1 MTAWQRLHSTVL
13 SGCTMVYSQMSSLR
27 RPPLRFFGN
36 DSATLAKGDTSAAK
50 ATTANLGGCFSAAI
64 LSLTELHRTLHK
76 RVAEAVNAV
85 CGAFKDEL
93 NQTVQP
99 LIPPRIV
106 GVDNYELF
114 YDCCQRLVAF
124 IVENTDTT
132 PGFSDQMDCIILACH
147 SGASGAALDSVI
159 TKDLRIRRRDRNDH
173 RNGDSDSK
181 NAGESGEGI
190 AVMKSEPLNVAGSK
204 APAISPA
211 NTAIS
216 RANPQVRGL
225 VNSENAV
232 SEGLTASTSPP
243 RQWGN
248 RKRLSTRTRMRVNQ
262 VPSKRVRRSSRTS
275 VLWRKEETSEGE
287 EKEAIEHEDD
297 GMEEKGKPSTTTVQT
312 AAQMDATECGQKVQS
327 ERRVTRSRR
336 LERAFEDARND
347 EPNVATRPAAQMEA
361 TVRAQDVADA
371 ELEQAIEMAECERR
385 KQLSTMPKWLGMQ
398 KEKERN
404 AELREHPRIEE
415 VNHGHLVEAA
425 LGDGGMVQL
434 ERDLEKGNEETQL
447 TETNVGIQL
456 ETGDQEQDVE
466 TVVHNHEIQAATCEQ
481 EVEAIGCGQ
490 GSKTD
495 ERDHDVTMTTT
506 NQRVQEEE
514 VEVADPAQMIEPAE
528 RYHDVEAAQIQND
541 MHQPESG
548 VETEYRDATTGTSVT
563 ETILQREQENDAAQI
578 EEDMS
583 HLTRDP
589 VAGDGM
595 FGMSVAQTRFNA
607 FVGELGSVVTTDYS
621 LMTPALSVDEV
632 HPESASVYSPDEES
646 VDIASE
652 LPVPG
657 FCDAGMRSPQQTRF
671 FKTRLRKSIKFVDAL
686 LCKPPPGKRCSRN
699 CKSIRARR
707 CDGEAPCHNSMCRIW
722 HDAEAHTERCKNPLC
737 EFKNRIVLR
746 EIMHQIEH
754 QTRQFQVAQAQWEEE
769 SREPMTRLQHVN
781 ASKHEVDLGRLKRDL
796 DDAEDELD
804 SLKDARRILL
814 ANLSAIGV
822 KPQDDRADGFPDF
835 DTHYKYNGR

>member
-1 MTAWQRLHSTVL
+1 MASVARRRWKPRCLPVAQEASSPADRL
-13 SGCTMVYSQMSSLR
+13 R
-27 RPPLRFFGN
+27 
-36 DSATLAKGDTSAAK
+36 
-50 ATTANLGGCFSAAI
+50 
-64 LSLTELHRTLHK
+64 TELHRTLHK
-76 RVAEAVNAV
+76 RVAEAVDAV
-85 CGAFKDEL
+85 CGTFKDEL

-114 YDCCQRLVAF
+114 YDCCRRLVAF
-124 IVENTDTT
+124 VVENMDTT
-132 PGFSDQMDCIILACH
+132 PGFSDQMDRIILACH

-159 TKDLRIRRRDRNDH
+159 TKDLRIRRHDRNDH
-173 RNGDSDSK
+173 MNGGADGK
-181 NAGESGEGI
+181 NASESGEGI
-190 AVMKSEPLNVAGSK
+190 AVMKPEPLSVAGSK

-211 NTAIS
+211 NTVIS

-248 RKRLSTRTRMRVNQ
+248 RKRLSTRTHMRTNQ

-275 VLWRKEETSEGE
+275 ILRRKEETSEGE

-297 GMEEKGKPSTTTVQT
+297 EMEEKGKPSTTGVQT
-312 AAQMDATECGQKVQS
+312 ATQMDATECGQNVQS

-336 LERAFEDARND
+336 LERAFEDARNYD
-347 EPNVATRPAAQMEA
+347 RNVAMRPAAQMKA
-361 TVRAQDVADA
+361 TVRAQDIADA

-385 KQLSTMPKWLGMQ
+385 KQLSTMSKWLGTQ
-398 KEKERN
+398 KKKEHN
-404 AELREHPRIEE
+404 AELHEHPPIEE
-415 VNHGHLVEAA
+415 VEHGHLVEAA
-425 LGDGGMVQL
+425 LGDSGMSQL
-434 ERDLEKGNEETQL
+434 ERDREKGNEEAQH
-447 TETNVGIQL
+447 TETNVGIQM

-466 TVVHNHEIQAATCEQ
+466 MVVHDHEIQATTCEQ
-481 EVEAIGCGQ
+481 EVEAIGYGQ
-490 GSKTD
+490 GGETD

-506 NQRVQEEE
+506 NQRAQEEE
-514 VEVADPAQMIEPAE
+514 VEMVDPAQMIEPLE
-528 RYHDVEAAQIQND
+528 RCHGVEAAHIQNEQN
-541 MHQPESG
+541 QPESG
-548 VETEYRDATTGTSVT
+548 VETEYRDATTGTSVA
-563 ETILQREQENDAAQI
+563 ETILQREQESDPAQI
-578 EEDMS
+578 EEDMR
-583 HLTRDP
+583 HPTRDLE
-589 VAGDGM
+589 AGNGM
-595 FGMSVAQTRFNA
+595 LDMSVAQTRFNA
-607 FVGELGSVVTTDYS
+607 FLGELGSVATTDYS
-621 LMTPALSVDEV
+621 LTTSTLSADEI

-646 VDIASE
+646 VDTASE

-699 CKSIRARR
+699 CKSICVRR

-746 EIMHQIEH
+746 ETMHQIEH

-781 ASKHEVDLGRLKRDL
+781 ASKHAVDLDRLKRDL
-796 DDAEDELD
+796 DDAEEELD
-804 SLKDARRILL
+804 SLKNARRILL

-822 KPQDDRADGFPDF
+822 KPQDDRTDGFPDF
-835 DTHYKYNGR
+835 DTHYKRNGR